1 MTELL
6 NYIQSNL
13 STQDEK
19 QTAFCSCTTLTEDE
33 VVYKMQLQDVTTV
46 QEAMDVLEWEN
57 TEGCSTCRPALSYYL
72 GMIHPEYEIRQQ
84 TLFINEKRMQ
94 QFKVITGTLSSRKC
108 TAG

>member
-1 MTELL
+1 MTDLL
-6 NYIQSNL
+6 TYIQSNL

-33 VVYKMQLQDVTTV
+33 VVYKMQLQDVSTV

-57 TEGCSTCRPALSYYL
+57 TKGCSTCRPALSYYL

-84 TLFINEKRMQ
+84 TLFINEKKNATVQSDNRYS
-94 QFKVITGTLSSRKC
+94 VIRKC